1 VVSDTAA
8 ATAPAGRRLELL
20 DAAVHVIAAE
30 GLRGLTHRAVDRRAG
45 LAEGTCS
52 AYLRSRQ
59 ALQVGLAEHVGR
71 SLAHDVDVLAA
82 RLEEARTGD
91 PERDEPLAIELTTGL
106 LGRWLDRPELTL
118 AKAELAVEASRN
130 PEVAAV
136 LTAWRARLVTVVDQL
151 VTRVAPDAGA
161 ARAEVLV
168 AALDG
173 LLLAALQR
181 PAAERQGFLGDSL
194 ALVLHGLTQP

>member
-1 VVSDTAA
+1 M
-8 ATAPAGRRLELL
+8 
-20 DAAVHVIAAE
+20 
-30 GLRGLTHRAVDRRAG
+30 
-45 LAEGTCS
+45 
-52 AYLRSRQ
+52 
-59 ALQVGLAEHVGR
+59 
-71 SLAHDVDVLAA
+71 AA
-82 RLEEARTGD
+82 RLEEARAGD
-91 PERDEPLAIELTTGL
+91 PERDEPLAVELTTDL

-136 LTAWRARLVTVVDQL
+136 LISWRSRLVAVVDQL
-151 VTRVAPDAGA
+151 VSRVAPEAGA

-181 PAAERQGFLGDSL
+181 PPAERHRFLADSMS
-194 ALVLHGLTQP
+194 LVLHGLTQP